1 MTTALHISSEW
12 ERPALPTGDGAAT
25 LMIRIVAPVMPER
38 APASRPSV
46 DLAFVIDRSGSMAGR
61 PIELAKQAVSQ
72 AAGML
77 DRRDRAAL
85 VVYDDHID
93 VIHPLLPVEARTRNE
108 LRLGLA
114 QVDARGSTNLCDG
127 WLTGC
132 RELARH
138 EMPAARGERIRRAI
152 LLTDGLAN
160 VGERS
165 PDAIF
170 RHATELRQRG
180 ISTTTLGMSTNFDD
194 SLLSGMAEAGGGNY
208 VYLESASQLT
218 HTFERELGRL
228 IATTATRV
236 NLRLHLP
243 EGLHGELI
251 SRFPVERSGH
261 RFDIA
266 IDDLVSGDEVVL
278 IFELTSRDL
287 RAGDRLPIECS
298 LRWTDPATGDRR
310 TDSSPVTPL
319 EVIDDRIYATMPGIE
334 DVSAQAAL
342 QHAALDQRRA
352 MELDRAGRYAES
364 RALHTHA
371 FDVLAAAPLQFADL
385 HLRDE
390 AQTYATYDPS
400 AAFAEHDRKRAASDS
415 FNRTRRRQVSEE

>member
-1 MTTALHISSEW
+1 RHAHPHGTTKEETMTTTLHISSEW

-138 EMPAARGERIRRAI
+138 EMPAARGERIR
-152 LLTDGLAN
+152 
-160 VGERS
+160 
-165 PDAIF
+165 
-170 RHATELRQRG
+170 
-180 ISTTTLGMSTNFDD
+180 
-194 SLLSGMAEAGGGNY
+194 
-208 VYLESASQLT
+208 
-218 HTFERELGRL
+218 
-228 IATTATRV
+228 
-236 NLRLHLP
+236 
-243 EGLHGELI
+243 
-251 SRFPVERSGH
+251 
-261 RFDIA
+261 
-266 IDDLVSGDEVVL
+266 
-278 IFELTSRDL
+278 
-287 RAGDRLPIECS
+287 
-298 LRWTDPATGDRR
+298 
-310 TDSSPVTPL
+310 
-319 EVIDDRIYATMPGIE
+319 
-334 DVSAQAAL
+334 
-342 QHAALDQRRA
+342 
-352 MELDRAGRYAES
+352 
-364 RALHTHA
+364 
-371 FDVLAAAPLQFADL
+371 
-385 HLRDE
+385 
-390 AQTYATYDPS
+390 
-400 AAFAEHDRKRAASDS
+400 
-415 FNRTRRRQVSEE
+415 